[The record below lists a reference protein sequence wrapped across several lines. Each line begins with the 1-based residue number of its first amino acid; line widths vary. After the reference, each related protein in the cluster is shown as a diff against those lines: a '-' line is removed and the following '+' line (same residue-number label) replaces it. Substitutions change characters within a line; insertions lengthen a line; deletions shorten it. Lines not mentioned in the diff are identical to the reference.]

1 MILGWSLGTWKC
13 SIVPARVASRAQ
25 HHINLGF
32 LLSDRSRC
40 KPVCLGLQTEKLL
53 VSPQEDEIKQKV
65 SSVSEVLMP
74 LCVSTL
80 SSNMKRCFAYPLS
93 KNRWACLMKG
103 PTLESLSGL
112 LLLMWGKAVL
122 KKKEKS

>member
-1 MILGWSLGTWKC
+1 
-13 SIVPARVASRAQ
+13 
-25 HHINLGF
+25 
-32 LLSDRSRC
+32 
-40 KPVCLGLQTEKLL
+40 
-53 VSPQEDEIKQKV
+53 
-65 SSVSEVLMP
+65 MP